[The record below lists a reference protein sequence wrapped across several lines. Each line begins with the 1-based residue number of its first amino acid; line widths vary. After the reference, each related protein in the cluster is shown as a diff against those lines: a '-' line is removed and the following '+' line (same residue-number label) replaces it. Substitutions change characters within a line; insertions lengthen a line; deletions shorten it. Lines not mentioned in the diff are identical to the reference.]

1 MALKA
6 TPTPQQG
13 ASNTPIQKGV
23 SATIQYLPFSGMSR
37 FSQFKAFL
45 PISREKFR
53 QLVIA
58 KKAPQPIRLGTR
70 CTFYKNSELHAFFND
85 PLNYRAEV

>member
-1 MALKA
+1 M
-6 TPTPQQG
+6 TT
-13 ASNTPIQKGV
+13 
-23 SATIQYLPFSGMSR
+23 TIYISLPRDGMSR
-37 FSQFKAFL
+37 FNQFKPYL

-58 KKAPQPIRLGTR
+58 KKAPQPIRLGSR
-70 CTFYKNSELHAFFND
+70 CTFYKNSDLHEFFND